1 MRLQTVLD
9 QLEGRQVLIIGDVIL
24 DEYIWGDVNRISPEA
39 PVPVLE
45 IASETIRT
53 GGAANVAQNIVNLGG
68 RVDLIGVVGNDDN
81 GKKLIQM
88 LEQIGIDAS
97 GICIDADR
105 PTAPKPAS
113 SRELRAPVHQPIN
126 SLCVWI
132 GNQMRP

>member
-1 MRLQTVLD
+1 MSLQTVLD

-81 GKKLIQM
+81 GKKLITPSATSLGRWTLYYM
-88 LEQIGIDAS
+88 TSLTRRAS
-97 GICIDADR
+97 LQATVLKCFRSKLHTHAER
-105 PTAPKPAS
+105 SK
-113 SRELRAPVHQPIN
+113 LR
-126 SLCVWI
+126 
-132 GNQMRP
+132 